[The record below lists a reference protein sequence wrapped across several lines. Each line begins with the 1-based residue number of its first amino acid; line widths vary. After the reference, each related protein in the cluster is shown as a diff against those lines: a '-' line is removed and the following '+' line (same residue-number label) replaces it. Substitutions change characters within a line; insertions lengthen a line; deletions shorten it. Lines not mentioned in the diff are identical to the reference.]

1 MKSLT
6 DLKKSAQVGKVNSL
20 QKYSNPLE
28 RELMNEMEEDL
39 MAMFSEAVL
48 NIEDEPK
55 MKESD

>member
-1 MKSLT
+1 LKSLT